1 MQGNARLVEERL
13 KALQQHA
20 ERTANHKRIR
30 IALEARGR
38 AQAYAKALQLVKGM
52 R

>member
-1 MQGNARLVEERL
+1 MKLIEQRLLAL
-13 KALQQHA
+13 KKHA
-20 ERTANHKRIR
+20 ERQANHRRVKV
-30 IALEARGR
+30 ALEAKGR